1 MNVDRELVAKVE
13 SIPLFAGL
21 TGKCAEQIAA
31 QMKSYQFSDGEAVI
45 VEDDGGR
52 FGRLFVIV
60 EGTASATVG
69 GNEVAT
75 YGPGDSFGEM
85 SVLDG
90 KSRSATVTA
99 TSELSALGLASWNMR
114 SLMQEYPEIPLHLV
128 DVLVARVR
136 AMDAKLLD

>member
-1 MNVDRELVAKVE
+1 MNVDRTLVAKVE
-13 SIPLFAGL
+13 AIPLFAGL

-31 QMKSYQFSDGEAVI
+31 QMKTYQFASGEAVI
-45 VEDDGGR
+45 VEEDGGR
-52 FGRLFVIV
+52 FGRLFVIID
-60 EGTASATVG
+60 GTATATVG
-69 GNEVAT
+69 GREVAT

-99 TSELSALGLASWNMR
+99 TSELSTLGLASWNMR
-114 SLMQEYPEIPLHLV
+114 SLMQEHPEIALHMV

>member
-1 MNVDRELVAKVE
+1 MTVDRTLVAKVE

-31 QMKSYQFSDGEAVI
+31 EMKPYQFSSGEKVI

-52 FGRLFVIV
+52 FGRLFVII

-69 GNEVAT
+69 GREVAT

-90 KSRSATVTA
+90 KPRSATVTA
-99 TSELSALGLASWNMR
+99 TSDLSTVGLASWNMR
-114 SLMQEYPEIPLHLV
+114 SLMQEHPEIALHLV

-136 AMDAKLLD
+136 AMDARLLD

>member
-1 MNVDRELVAKVE
+1 MTVDRTLVAKVE

-31 QMKSYQFSDGEAVI
+31 EMKPYKFSSGEAVI

-60 EGTASATVG
+60 EGTAVATVG
-69 GNEVAT
+69 GREVAT

-90 KSRSATVTA
+90 KPRSATVTA
-99 TSELSALGLASWNMR
+99 TSEMSTVGLASWNMR
-114 SLMQEYPEIPLHLV
+114 SLMQEHPEIALHLV
-128 DVLVARVR
+128 DVLTARVR